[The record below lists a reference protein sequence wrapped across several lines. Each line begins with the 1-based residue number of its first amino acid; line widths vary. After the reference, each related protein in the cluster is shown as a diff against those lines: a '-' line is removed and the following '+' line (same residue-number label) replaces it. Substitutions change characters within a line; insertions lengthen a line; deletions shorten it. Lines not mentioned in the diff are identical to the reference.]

1 MNPITLVTNLLFFQ
15 PLVNLLLVLYAV
27 LGRNFILAIVAL
39 TILIRLL
46 LYPLMAQQQRTAR
59 KMQEL
64 QPRLQELQKKY
75 GKDRE
80 RLAQEQMKLYKEAGV
95 NPFGGCLPLLIQFP
109 ILIAVYQAIIHVL
122 ALNPMAVIDLSKLI
136 YRFNGFPALATLLP
150 IQSQFLLWD
159 LGRPERIF
167 VPVGGIL
174 IPLPIMTLLVILTT
188 WWSQKVMTP
197 PATDPQ
203 AQMTTRLM
211 NLYMPL
217 FFGWISYNL
226 AVGLSVY
233 FIVTNLISVIQFAL
247 ATRDARRLLPG
258 WLARPRPAAPAA
270 PNPPATS
277 PARPKKTEPAR
288 PSKARR
294 PAKEG

>member
-1 MNPITLVTNLLFFQ
+1 MNPITLITNLLFFQ
-15 PLVNLLLVLYAV
+15 PLVNLLLVLYAL
-27 LGRNFILAIVAL
+27 LGRNFVLAIVAL
-39 TILIRLL
+39 TVLIRLL
-46 LYPLMAQQQRTAR
+46 LYPLMAQQQRAAR

-80 RLAQEQMKLYKEAGV
+80 KLAQEQMKLYKEAGV
-95 NPFGGCLPLLIQFP
+95 NPLGGCLPLLIQFP

-122 ALNPMAVIDLSKLI
+122 ALNPIAVIDLAKLL

-167 VPVGGIL
+167 IPVGGIL
-174 IPLPIMTLLVILTT
+174 IPLPLMTLLVILTT

-197 PATDPQ
+197 PSTDPQ
-203 AQMTTRLM
+203 TRMTTQLM

-233 FIVTNLISVIQFAL
+233 FIVTNLISVVQFAL
-247 ATRDARRLLPG
+247 VTRDWRGALARRLALGRAPVTPSSSSSSSSG
-258 WLARPRPAAPAA
+258 PATPAPPARPR
-270 PNPPATS
+270 
-277 PARPKKTEPAR
+277 R
-288 PSKARR
+288 KARS
-294 PAKEG
+294 AK